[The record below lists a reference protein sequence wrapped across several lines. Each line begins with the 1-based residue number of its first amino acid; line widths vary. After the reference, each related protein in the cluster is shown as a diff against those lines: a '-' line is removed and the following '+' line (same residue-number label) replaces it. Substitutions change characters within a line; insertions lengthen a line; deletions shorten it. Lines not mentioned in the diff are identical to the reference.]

1 MKIIPIVF
9 GDTFVEQEYIISV
22 LKVNL
27 ISSRLFGN
35 SRDLAIKGCCTLF
48 FLFYD
53 EFGLMTQM
61 ILLSTNRESTVENNV
76 NIASVMFSGDIS
88 GNTLLIGG
96 VSEKDASSTSS

>member
-1 MKIIPIVF
+1 
-9 GDTFVEQEYIISV
+9 
-22 LKVNL
+22 
-27 ISSRLFGN
+27 
-35 SRDLAIKGCCTLF
+35 
-48 FLFYD
+48 
-53 EFGLMTQM
+53 MTQM